1 VKRPGGV
8 GPGAGSG
15 SASRPS
21 PSAQDPTARGAP
33 PVEKGWHPAGA
44 RIGIV
49 GLGLMGGSLAR
60 DLAALGTYVLGLDL
74 NPDTLRAAAGAGVVH
89 EAMPEGPSGAK
100 LDPSALASLPLD
112 ALVLAVP
119 VQAAIPLLA
128 AAAPHL
134 EHVPLVMDVGST
146 KASISAAAVRLGLG
160 DRFVGSHPMAG
171 SHRSGW
177 EASREG
183 LFQGARVYLCRAPE
197 VGGETGSA
205 SAGGAGGEAYDQA
218 GNGVGDEA
226 GSEAGVD
233 VAPETL
239 RRARGLW
246 TAVGGVPEL
255 IDAVA
260 HDRLLAWTSHLPQ
273 AASTALA
280 RALAGA
286 GITPGDLGPGG
297 RDMMRLAGSSASVWT
312 GIALDNA
319 SALAEGL
326 RILEAELAQLR
337 EWLLSGDGDGV
348 EEFFARGA
356 FWSS

>member
-1 VKRPGGV
+1 MKGRGGV
-8 GPGAGSG
+8 G
-15 SASRPS
+15 
-21 PSAQDPTARGAP
+21 
-33 PVEKGWHPAGA
+33 EGWHPAGA

-49 GLGLMGGSLAR
+49 GLGLIGGSLAR
-60 DLAALGTYVLGLDL
+60 DLAALGAYVLGFDLD
-74 NPDTLRAAAGAGVVH
+74 PETLRAATDGGAVH
-89 EAMPEGPSGAK
+89 EGLPGGLHGGG
-100 LDPSALASLPLD
+100 LDSSALASLPLD

-134 EHVPLVMDVGST
+134 EHVSLVMDVGST
-146 KASISAAAVRLGLG
+146 KASIWATAVRLGLG
-160 DRFVGSHPMAG
+160 GRFVGSHPMAG
-171 SHRSGW
+171 SHLSGW
-177 EASREG
+177 EASRAG
-183 LFQGARVYLCRAPE
+183 LFQGARVYLCPVLE
-197 VGGETGSA
+197 VGDGAGNA
-205 SAGGAGGEAYDQA
+205 ADGGAGGEAHDQA
-218 GNGVGDEA
+218 GNGA
-226 GSEAGVD
+226 GLTD
-233 VAPETL
+233 APEPL
-239 RRARGLW
+239 RRAQGLW

-319 SALAEGL
+319 SALAEVL

-356 FWSS
+356 SWSS